1 MQLGRVESMAMRNR
15 MDLDIQLR
23 RIAQLQDELDMIKK
37 VLSAHSLATDS
48 VLIPLP
54 TVTVES

>member
-1 MQLGRVESMAMRNR
+1 MHIARVESISTRNR

-23 RIAQLQDELDMIKK
+23 RIAQLQDEVDSLRKA
-37 VLSAHSLATDS
+37 LAASAFASDS

-54 TVTVES
+54 KTPVES